1 MDVPTLVGL
10 ADLIG
15 IVAFAVS
22 GVAVGLRRRMDLYG
36 LIALGVTTAIGGGV
50 VRDLLLSE
58 VPRALVRA
66 DYLLFAVGASGLA
79 IVAAALGW
87 RWPDPVLG
95 AADALGTGAFAV
107 TGALLGRE
115 AGVAWPAIAVLAVLT
130 ATGGGVLRDLLA
142 NRVPVVL
149 RTELNATAAAAGG
162 LAAYALDGAIEASAA
177 VLMGATLAAALSGA
191 GRAGLGR
198 LPRLGPR

>member
-1 MDVPTLVGL
+1 MLVGL
-10 ADLIG
+10 ADRIG

-36 LIALGVTTAIGGGV
+36 LLALGVTTAIGGGV

-58 VPRALVRA
+58 IPRTLIRT

-79 IVAAALGW
+79 VGAAALGW
-87 RWPDPVLG
+87 RWPDPLLG
-95 AADALGTGAFAV
+95 AADAIGTGAFAV

-149 RTELNATAAAAGG
+149 RTELNATAAALGG
-162 LAAYALDGAIEASAA
+162 LAAYFLDSAIEARAA
-177 VLMGATLAAALSGA
+177 VLVGATLAAALSAA
-191 GRAGLGR
+191 GRAGIGR